1 MIKHLLQ
8 IILVATLSS
17 CSTLSSPLASFSQ
30 IMEKSKRDFSS
41 CCGIDESDYDIYAHQ
56 DPEGGWTASALPKLR
71 PCLTGVVCA
80 SGGGDVHLFYTSAGS
95 LKGMYRGQ

>member
-1 MIKHLLQ
+1 MVKLLPQ
-8 IILVATLSS
+8 IILVAALCS
-17 CSTLSSPLASFSQ
+17 CSTPSFPLASFSQ

-41 CCGIDESDYDIYAHQ
+41 CCDIDESDYDICAHQ

-71 PCLTGVVCA
+71 SCPTGGVCA